1 MKLHKPK
8 SIQEAIDD
16 LQQFLEADLYSKFRP
31 EQEIAGET
39 LYRED
44 IFPNEK
50 EFLKYISE
58 HFNILRKQINKLK
71 TQKEQKENKQWRY

>member
-1 MKLHKPK
+1 MKIHKPK
-8 SIQEAIDD
+8 SIQEAIND

-39 LYRED
+39 LYRKD
-44 IFPNEK
+44 VFPNEE
-50 EFLKYISE
+50 EFLKYINE

-71 TQKEQKENKQWRY
+71 TQKEQSNEKENKE

>member
-31 EQEIAGET
+31 EQEIVGET

-44 IFPNEK
+44 VFP
-50 EFLKYISE
+50 
-58 HFNILRKQINKLK
+58 
-71 TQKEQKENKQWRY
+71 

>member
-1 MKLHKPK
+1 MKTQTMKLHKPK

-31 EQEIAGET
+31 EQEIVGET

-44 IFPNEK
+44 VFPNEK
-50 EFLKYISE
+50 EFLKYINE
-58 HFNILRKQINKLK
+58 HFNILRNK
-71 TQKEQKENKQWRY
+71 